1 MGRSGVNRCQGSKI
15 YFTPASAGK
24 YGRSL
29 KLLLDEHFW
38 PKLAELVKQTLP
50 NQEIESLHQYAQ
62 GRWLNS
68 PDDELLAE
76 AHRGGWVW
84 VTSDVNT
91 IPRLLQEKA
100 VAAEDHSGVIFISSK
115 SYAQND
121 HAGLTAAL
129 IELIDRDG
137 KGEWINRILFLEK
150 GGPTRSK
157 D

>member
-1 MGRSGVNRCQGSKI
+1 
-15 YFTPASAGK
+15 
-24 YGRSL
+24 L
-29 KLLLDEHFW
+29 KLLLDEHLW

-84 VTSDVNT
+84 VTFDVNT

-100 VAAEDHSGVIFISSK
+100 VAAEDHSGVIFISNK

-129 IELIDRDG
+129 IELIGREA
-137 KGEWINRILFLEK
+137 KREWTNRIMFLEK
-150 GGPTRSK
+150 GDPSGSK